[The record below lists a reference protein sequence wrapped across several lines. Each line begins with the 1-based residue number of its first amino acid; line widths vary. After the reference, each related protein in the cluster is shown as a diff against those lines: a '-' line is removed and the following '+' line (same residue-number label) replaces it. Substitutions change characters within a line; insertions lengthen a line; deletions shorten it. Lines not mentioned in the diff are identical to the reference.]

1 MPLSRGLAKFNRRV
15 TNRVT
20 RHVAG
25 WAPTFAIV
33 AHVGRRSGHV
43 HETPVNVFRV
53 GDQYVVALTYGES
66 QWVKNVLSAGECTVR
81 TRRRDVRLVQ
91 PECVNDPSR
100 HWIPI
105 PFRWVLR
112 LLDVDR
118 FLVLRARPTVPRG
131 SV

>member
-1 MPLSRGLAKFNRRV
+1 M
-15 TNRVT
+15 
-20 RHVAG
+20 AG

-33 AHVGRRSGHV
+33 THVGRRSGHV

-81 TRRRDVRLVQ
+81 TCRRDVRLVQ
-91 PECVNDPSR
+91 PECVIDPSR
-100 HWIPI
+100 HWIPM

-118 FLVLRARPTVPRG
+118 FLVLRAPPTVPRG